1 MAAAEDFEA
10 LHEEKRI
17 ELEVEAELKAMRRG
31 QAAGKRLVV
40 RRGQTTKEFMDDA
53 KRAEQGG
60 LGV

>member
-1 MAAAEDFEA
+1 MADRGAVYADA
-10 LHEEKRI
+10 PLKEKP
-17 ELEVEAELKAMRRG
+17 LAELKAMRRG